1 VAFRQYTSCIKSSDF
16 NDTFAGNEGLIVT
29 AIVGVLY
36 LLSLVAAAFWNPVFL
51 LLAVG
56 GVTYLILYLEWW
68 LYGRLICLSEQDEC
82 LIGVATGRP
91 SVKAS
96 QKGGDNDASFNV
108 ALAPS
113 PVDLLAPKDPN
124 SDDAFSTRL
133 PAPKEHYWENPAD
146 PTVGNKLQGK
156 IVEPNALVHAAGRGY
171 VSDEGHV
178 RYLKAIHCEFEGS
191 GIKDL
196 LDWAYATLALLL
208 AIAALSAFPGLALF
222 LTLLSLLLTLI
233 GVGAA
238 LGGGLNPGDPED
250 VLGNMGAIAT
260 TDIVVVKGNWV
271 YDSLHDGW
279 NEIHAI
285 HACQVIGSMPDGKT
299 WPAEIDTPHG
309 FTDTLGLDTPEK
321 VERAIGVWCL
331 SLRQAEDAEDGGN
344 RDDPQNNWVLHP
356 LVDGCSRDIIL

>member
-1 VAFRQYTSCIKSSDF
+1 MSSTS
-16 NDTFAGNEGLIVT
+16 
-29 AIVGVLY
+29 
-36 LLSLVAAAFWNPVFL
+36 LSLVAAAFWNPAFII
-51 LLAVG
+51 LAIG
-56 GVTYLILYLEWW
+56 GVTYLIAYLEWW

-82 LIGVATGRP
+82 LIGVAIGKP
-91 SVKAS
+91 SVKAA

-124 SDDAFSTRL
+124 SDDKFSTRL
-133 PAPKEHYWENPAD
+133 PAPKEHYWENAAD

-156 IVEPNALVHAAGRGY
+156 IVEPNALVQAAGRGY

-208 AIAALSAFPGLALF
+208 AIAALSAFPGLGLF
-222 LTLLSLLLTLI
+222 LTLSGTVAQLDRRRR
-233 GVGAA
+233 GAPRRA
-238 LGGGLNPGDPED
+238 QPGRSARRAGQHGGHRDDRHRRREGQLGLRFAARRLERDSRHPRLPGDRFDAGRED
-250 VLGNMGAIAT
+250 LAGRDRYAGR
-260 TDIVVVKGNWV
+260 
-271 YDSLHDGW
+271 LHRQARTG
-279 NEIHAI
+279 HA
-285 HACQVIGSMPDGKT
+285 G
-299 WPAEIDTPHG
+299 
-309 FTDTLGLDTPEK
+309 K

-331 SLRQAEDAEDGGN
+331 SLRQAEDAEDGGS